1 MDETLRRKI
10 EARAHEL
17 WERGDRS
24 HGSDALHWIQAE
36 REILDQQQAMEGT
49 AAPEGGTTG
58 DMGSVPEGAGAGPV
72 VPAPDPA
79 GQGPVE
85 TGSAADAP
93 PMPVR
98 APKPKAA
105 KAPKAAKGSKSSS
118 KTKGVLDTAAE
129 AAPAKK
135 PARRKKDA

>member
-17 WERGDRS
+17 WQQGDRS

-58 DMGSVPEGAGAGPV
+58 DMGSVPDGTGAGPV

-98 APKPKAA
+98 APKKAT
-105 KAPKAAKGSKSSS
+105 KGPKAAKGPKAST
-118 KTKGVLDTAAE
+118 KTKGVLDTGAE
-129 AAPAKK
+129 AAPAKR
-135 PARRKKDA
+135 PARRKKEA